1 MKHVLINSLT
11 LLHQG
16 KSMKN
21 FERKLIRLVLSSAL
35 FIGTSASAMQQGAY
49 ELKQKTI
56 MAAYGLGKVGVLH
69 DKEGFKVK
77 QNGNIRKVHN
87 YDLDHSLRDMDSERL
102 AQLEK
107 MGACLLVKKFDNGDF
122 KLQLSGRLQGGG
134 VGGAAVGASIGGTA
148 VVSAYSLMTYGVTVA
163 AGAMCGPAT
172 AAVIVGNWCWWTM
185 APAAYAVK
193 VGTLAGGIAGGAATG
208 PI

>member
-1 MKHVLINSLT
+1 MKTFIRT
-11 LLHQG
+11 WT
-16 KSMKN
+16 
-21 FERKLIRLVLSSAL
+21 KLVVAGAL
-35 FIGTSASAMQQGAY
+35 FIGIPVSAMQHGAY

-56 MAAYGLGKVGVLH
+56 MTAYGLGKVGVLH

-87 YDLDHSLRDMDSERL
+87 YDLDQSLRGVSSERL
-102 AQLEK
+102 AQFEE
-107 MGACLLVKKFDNGDF
+107 MGVCLLVKQFDNGDF
-122 KLQLSGRLQGGG
+122 KLGLSGRLNGGG
-134 VGGAAVGASIGGTA
+134 VGGATVGATVGGTA
-148 VVSAYSLMTYGVTVA
+148 VVSAYSLMTYGIGVA
-163 AGAMCGPAT
+163 AGAAFGPAT
-172 AAVIVGNWCWWTM
+172 AAVIVGNWCWWTA